1 MASVVSI
8 CNNAIIRVGG
18 KTITSLNDLTNEA
31 KACRTL
37 YEDVRN
43 AVFREHPFNC
53 VMARASLN
61 ELSTTPAFG
70 FDHQYQ
76 LPIDCL
82 RVVSLNEDNYPLVR
96 NGLPYMG
103 TDEQKRFRIEGR
115 RLLTD
120 EGEANILYIRKVED
134 PNQYDPLLLDA
145 IASRLAAEIA
155 FPITRNAQ
163 LVTSMWNSYYTKFGI
178 ARSSD
183 GMEGT
188 IDGFTSDEIG
198 GVR

>member
-31 KACRTL
+31 KSCRTL

-53 VMARASLN
+53 IVGRKSLN
-61 ELSTTPAFG
+61 ELATTPDFG
-70 FDHQYQ
+70 FAHQYQ
-76 LPIDCL
+76 LPTDCL
-82 RVVSLNEDNYPLVR
+82 RVLSLNDDTHPLIR
-96 NGLPYMG
+96 NGLYDLG
-103 TDEQKRFRIEGR
+103 LSDQKRFHIEGR
-115 RLLTD
+115 LLLTD
-120 EGEANILYIRKVED
+120 EGEANIRYVKKVED

-163 LVTSMWNSYYTKFGI
+163 LVTSMWNSYYTKFSI

-188 IDGFTSDEIG
+188 IDGFESNEIG

>member
-1 MASVVSI
+1 MSSVVSI

-53 VMARASLN
+53 ILGRKALV

-70 FDHQYQ
+70 FAHQYQ
-76 LPIDCL
+76 LPTDCV
-82 RVVSLNEDNYPLVR
+82 RVLTLNDDQHPLVR
-96 NGLPYMG
+96 NGIAYPVS
-103 TDEQKRFRIEGR
+103 EQRRFNVEGR
-115 RLLTD
+115 LLLTD
-120 EGEANILYIRKVED
+120 EGEANIRYVKKVED
-134 PNQYDPLLLDA
+134 PNQYDSLLLDA

-155 FPITRNAQ
+155 FPITRNAN
-163 LVTSMWNSYYTKFGI
+163 LVTAMWNTYFNKFGI
-178 ARSSD
+178 ARSVD

-188 IDGFTSDEIG
+188 IDGFESNEIG